1 MKKSMKESIISRAS
15 KKHQKEVQDL
25 KEEKLYQPNK
35 LKGMDIDKISD
46 NVSVSNTEFN
56 HGQGMI

>member
-1 MKKSMKESIISRAS
+1 VQELLDE
-15 KKHQKEVQDL
+15 KH
-25 KEEKLYQPNK
+25 YQPNM

-56 HGQGMI
+56 HGQGMIQIPENGYV